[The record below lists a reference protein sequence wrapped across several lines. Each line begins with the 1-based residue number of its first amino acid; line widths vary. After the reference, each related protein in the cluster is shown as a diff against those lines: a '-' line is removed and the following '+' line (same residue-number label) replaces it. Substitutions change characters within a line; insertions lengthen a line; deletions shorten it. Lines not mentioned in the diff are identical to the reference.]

1 MKLKRILNEILDT
14 TTQVQW
20 LQKTADH
27 WEGQFEVEDNKYLVR
42 MQKDTSDPNF
52 YMPWEVSFC
61 LLEDD
66 GECVTHITNAGNAT
80 GVFVNVISAIREWIQ
95 VTDPDNFYLIA
106 QEKNRSKLYERMLK
120 RFTSSSEF
128 LRNYDLTIS
137 DQFIMKTFELTKRG
151 HVS

>member
-52 YMPWEVSFC
+52 YMP
-61 LLEDD
+61 
-66 GECVTHITNAGNAT
+66 
-80 GVFVNVISAIREWIQ
+80 
-95 VTDPDNFYLIA
+95 
-106 QEKNRSKLYERMLK
+106 
-120 RFTSSSEF
+120 
-128 LRNYDLTIS
+128 
-137 DQFIMKTFELTKRG
+137 
-151 HVS
+151 